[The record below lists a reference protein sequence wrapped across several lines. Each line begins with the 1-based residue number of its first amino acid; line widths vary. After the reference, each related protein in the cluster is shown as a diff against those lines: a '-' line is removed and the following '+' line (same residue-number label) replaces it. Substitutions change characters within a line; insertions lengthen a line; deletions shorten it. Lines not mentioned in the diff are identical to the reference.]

1 MMRFMSASSSAS
13 SSTASLS
20 WRKNT
25 HGKMVTSTSSKSSS
39 DARKREKGN
48 GGNKKSLRVFSRAVP
63 ADVRAF
69 MDTLPD
75 EKVTTFPRGAEAG
88 WKVHK
93 FGGTCV
99 GSSERIS
106 GVCDLLIDSA
116 KNGNQTFAVVS
127 AMGVITKSEPKVT
140 DCLINATTMA
150 AARSRDYVEELEKLR
165 EKHTT
170 TATDLLTIP
179 KEFDK
184 YMESFNKE
192 LEDLGSMLKAI
203 SIVGCSTETFADF
216 VVGHGELWTA
226 RLTRRFDV
234 KEENRIGSTPE
245 KYW

>member
-1 MMRFMSASSSAS
+1 
-13 SSTASLS
+13 
-20 WRKNT
+20 
-25 HGKMVTSTSSKSSS
+25 
-39 DARKREKGN
+39 
-48 GGNKKSLRVFSRAVP
+48 
-63 ADVRAF
+63 

-226 RLTRRFDV
+226 RLTAAAIRCKGGKIVLDRRQR
-234 KEENRIGSTPE
+234 NIGSDRSRRRRRRRGLR
-245 KYW
+245 

>member
-1 MMRFMSASSSAS
+1 MSAAS
-13 SSTASLS
+13 SKSASLS
-20 WRKNT
+20 WRKTN
-25 HGKMVTSTSSKSSS
+25 GKMVTASSKSSS
-39 DARKREKGN
+39 NATKREKG
-48 GGNKKSLRVFSRAVP
+48 GERNKKSLRVFSQAVP
-63 ADVRAF
+63 ADVQAF

-192 LEDLGSMLKAI
+192 LEDLG
-203 SIVGCSTETFADF
+203 
-216 VVGHGELWTA
+216 
-226 RLTRRFDV
+226 
-234 KEENRIGSTPE
+234 
-245 KYW
+245 